1 MKAEN
6 AKEKVS
12 QMQKMM
18 QGAFVLTAASFIAKV
33 LSAIYRVPLQNL
45 VGDKGFYVYQQV
57 YPIYGLAMTLALS
70 GLPQFISKYI
80 AEINGVK
87 EQKNAIQ
94 KLIPVVF
101 YCGLILWGVTF
112 FGAGIIAL
120 LMGNE
125 LLTPLI
131 MIVSFTFLL
140 MPFLAFYR
148 GNFQGQ
154 LQMVPSAV
162 SQVVEQFVRVGV
174 IIAAALMFQAGI
186 LDVYET
192 GTLAM
197 SGAVFG
203 GLWAVVLL
211 VYYQK
216 KISGVSLNLLK
227 DFHFGKIDK
236 KLVRRFVVEG
246 GLLSIYTGFLILFQL
261 IDSFVI
267 ANELQNFGFNQT
279 NAQIAKGVYDRGQPM
294 VQLGLVVAAA
304 LSSTFLPALTKYLVA
319 RNHKLFQS
327 SAKIYLRLT
336 TSISLAA
343 SFGLALVMPSLNY
356 ALFKDQ
362 AGNDVL
368 QVFVFSVFLMAVIQ
382 AYQAVAQSQN
392 HFRPA
397 LKAAIIGLVVKFAT
411 TLILTAT
418 MGTLGASVGTILG
431 LVATLW
437 RLIQAEDQVINRF
450 WRERFFL
457 KKMISSLLVMSG
469 AVVLFYFLVALFG
482 GFQTRFG
489 ALVVTILAV
498 AVGGYAFLKAAIRFD
513 LLTLRE
519 WLLLPF
525 GKKLLRLKKSK

>member
-1 MKAEN
+1 MKTESTKDN
-6 AKEKVS
+6 KN

-18 QGAFVLTAASFIAKV
+18 QGAFVLTVASFIAKV

-45 VGDKGFYVYQQV
+45 VGDQGFYVYQQV

-80 AEINGVK
+80 AEINSIK
-87 EQKNAIQ
+87 LQKTAIQ

-101 YCGLILWGVTF
+101 YCGVILWGVTF
-112 FGAGIIAL
+112 FGAEIIAA
-120 LMGNE
+120 LMGNN
-125 LLTPLI
+125 LLAPLI
-131 MIVSFTFLL
+131 RVVSFTFLL

-162 SQVVEQFVRVGV
+162 SQVAEQFVRVGV
-174 IIAAALMFQAGI
+174 IIAAALLFQAGF

-192 GTLAM
+192 GTVAM
-197 SGAVFG
+197 SGAVAG
-203 GLWAVVLL
+203 GLGAVILL

-227 DFHFGKIDK
+227 DFHFGKVDK
-236 KLVRRFVVEG
+236 KLLRRFVIEG

-267 ANELQNFGFNQT
+267 ANELQTFGLNTQA
-279 NAQIAKGVYDRGQPM
+279 AQVAKGVYDRGQPM

-319 RNHKLFQS
+319 RNERLFQN

-397 LKAAIIGLVVKFAT
+397 LKAAVLGLVVKLGT
-411 TLILTAT
+411 TIILTASI
-418 MGTLGASVGTILG
+418 GTLGASLGTLLG

-437 RLIQAEDQVINRF
+437 RLIKAENQKINLF
-450 WRERFFL
+450 WKERAFI
-457 KKMISSLLVMSG
+457 KIICKCLLVMSG
-469 AVVLFYFLVALFG
+469 AVMLFYLGVAFLG
-482 GFQTRFG
+482 GFNTRFG
-489 ALVVTILAV
+489 ALFVTLLAV
-498 AVGGYAFLKAAIRFD
+498 VVGGFAFLKAAIKFD
-513 LLTLRE
+513 LFTLRE

-525 GKKLLRLKKSK
+525 GKKLLQLKK

>member
-1 MKAEN
+1 
-6 AKEKVS
+6 
-12 QMQKMM
+12 M

-80 AEINGVK
+80 AEISSVK

-101 YCGLILWGVTF
+101 YCGFLLWGLTF
-112 FGAGIIAL
+112 FGARIIAI
-120 LMGNE
+120 LMGNV

-162 SQVVEQFVRVGV
+162 SQVAEQFVRVGV
-174 IIAAALMFQAGI
+174 IIVAAFMFQAGI
-186 LDVYET
+186 LDVYQT
-192 GTLAM
+192 GTAAM

-203 GLWAVVLL
+203 GLCAVVLL

-216 KISGVSLNLLK
+216 KISGFGLNLVK
-227 DFHFGKIDK
+227 DFHFGKVDK
-236 KLVRRFVVEG
+236 KLLRRFVIEG
-246 GLLSIYTGFLILFQL
+246 GLLSIYAGLLILFQL

-267 ANELQNFGFNQT
+267 ANELQNFGLTQT
-279 NAQIAKGVYDRGQPM
+279 ASQVAKGVYDRGQPM
-294 VQLGLVVAAA
+294 VQLGLVIAAA

-319 RNHKLFQS
+319 RNNRLFQS

-397 LKAAIIGLVVKFAT
+397 LRAAIVGIVVKFVT
-411 TLILTAT
+411 TLLLTGT
-418 MGTLGASVGTILG
+418 MGTMGASLGTIFG
-431 LVATLW
+431 LAATLW
-437 RLIQAEDQVINRF
+437 RLIRAEDQAINNF
-450 WRERFFL
+450 WQERFFL
-457 KKMISSLLVMSG
+457 KKMISCLLVMSG
-469 AVVLFYFLVALFG
+469 SVVLFYFLVALFG
-482 GFQTRFG
+482 NFQTRFG
-489 ALVVTILAV
+489 ALIITILAV
-498 AVGGYAFLKAAIRFD
+498 AVGMYTFLKAAIKFD

-525 GKKLLRLKKSK
+525 GKRLLRLKNNKERK

>member
-1 MKAEN
+1 MKAESTKG
-6 AKEKVS
+6 KEN

-18 QGAFVLTAASFIAKV
+18 QGAFVLTVASFIAKV

-45 VGDKGFYVYQQV
+45 VGDQGFYVYQQV

-80 AEINGVK
+80 AEISSVK
-87 EQKNAIQ
+87 QQKTAIQ

-101 YCGLILWGVTF
+101 YCGMILWGMTF
-112 FGAGIIAL
+112 FGAEIIAI
-120 LMGNE
+120 LMGNQ
-125 LLTPLI
+125 LLAPLI
-131 MIVSFTFLL
+131 RVVSFTFLL

-174 IIAAALMFQAGI
+174 IIAAALMFQAGFF
-186 LDVYET
+186 DVYET
-192 GTLAM
+192 GTVAM
-197 SGAVFG
+197 SGAVAG
-203 GLWAVVLL
+203 GLGAVVLL

-216 KISGVSLNLLK
+216 KISGGGLNLLQ
-227 DFHFGKIDK
+227 DFHFGKVDK
-236 KLVRRFVVEG
+236 KLLRRFVVEG

-267 ANELQNFGFNQT
+267 TNELQSFGLQQET
-279 NAQIAKGVYDRGQPM
+279 AQIAKGVYDRGQPM

-319 RNHKLFQS
+319 RNNRLFQS

-356 ALFKDQ
+356 GLFKDE

-382 AYQAVAQSQN
+382 SYQAIAQSQN

-397 LKAAIIGLVVKFAT
+397 LKAAVLGLGVKFGT
-411 TLILTAT
+411 TIILTAS
-418 MGTLGASVGTILG
+418 MGTLGASLGTIFG
-431 LVATLW
+431 LAATLW
-437 RLIQAEDQVINRF
+437 RLIKAENQNINRF
-450 WRERFFL
+450 WRERAFS
-457 KKMISSLLVMSG
+457 KKICKCLLVMSG
-469 AVVLFYFLVALFG
+469 AVIVFYFAVAVLG
-482 GFQTRFG
+482 GFETRFG
-489 ALVVTILAV
+489 ALVVTTFAV
-498 AVGGYAFLKAAIRFD
+498 AVGGFAFIKAAIRFD

-525 GKKLLRLKKSK
+525 GKKLLRLKK